1 MYFPVLFNLKSLEVV
16 EKRWFTTY
24 QLTSKWTIISLII
37 LGQWDSKFFVLVFS
51 LCSLIIKLNHFPRTI
66 LLWFKMEIW
75 LPKKLLQPKVE
86 QVKIKYTYSSLSLFW
101 SSSFESWF
109 SLAFFIISFR
119 KRLFIMSTLQKKIEL
134 YALVNL
140 KN

>member
-1 MYFPVLFNLKSLEVV
+1 MYFPVLFNCKSLEVV
-16 EKRWFTTY
+16 ENRWFSTY
-24 QLTSKWTIISLII
+24 QQTSKWTIISLII
-37 LGQWDSKFFVLVFS
+37 LGQWDSKFFVLVLS
-51 LCSLIIKLNHFPRTI
+51 LCSLIIKFNHFPRTI

-75 LPKKLLQPKVE
+75 LPKKLLQPEVE
-86 QVKIKYTYSSLSLFW
+86 KVKIKYTYSSLSLFW

-119 KRLFIMSTLQKKIEL
+119 KRLFIMSTLQKKVER
-134 YALVNL
+134 YALDNL

>member
-1 MYFPVLFNLKSLEVV
+1 MYFPVLFNWKSQKLWERDDLPHTNQQVNS
-16 EKRWFTTY
+16 TTEH
-24 QLTSKWTIISLII
+24 T
-37 LGQWDSKFFVLVFS
+37 GQWDSKVFVLVFS
-51 LCSLIIKLNHFPRTI
+51 LRSLIIECNHFPRTI

-119 KRLFIMSTLQKKIEL
+119 KRLFIMSTLQKKVEQ
-134 YALVNL
+134 YALDNL